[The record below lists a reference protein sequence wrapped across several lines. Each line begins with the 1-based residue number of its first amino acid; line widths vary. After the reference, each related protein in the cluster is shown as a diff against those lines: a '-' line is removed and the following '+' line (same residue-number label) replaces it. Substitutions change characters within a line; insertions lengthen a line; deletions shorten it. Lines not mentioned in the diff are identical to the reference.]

1 MKKSI
6 WLLMTTFLFAICFG
20 MLSYESKTYAAA
32 AATGKKAILVVSFGT
47 TFQDTRKLNIESV
60 ENKIK
65 AAFPDYEVRRAFTSR
80 IILKRIADNEGLKID
95 TEKQALDKLKAEGY
109 SEVIVQPLHM
119 VAGDEYDKVRRAV
132 DVYAQNK
139 SFDRIALGRPLIYFA
154 GQEER
159 PDDYVTAIKALQNQF
174 PKLGR
179 NEAVVL
185 IGHGGVHPANAA
197 YAALQ
202 ARFIDAGYKNVFI
215 NTVDGEGYPSLE
227 SVIAKLKERKIKKVV
242 LMPLMLVAGDHANND
257 IGGDEEDSAKTKL
270 TEEGFKVE
278 AYIQGL
284 GENTMIQDIFVQHV
298 QDTIANSYTERGK
311 ERPPIPVID

>member
-1 MKKSI
+1 MKKRI

-32 AATGKKAILVVSFGT
+32 AATGKKALLVVSFGT

-159 PDDYVTAIKALQNQF
+159 PDDYVTAIKALQ
-174 PKLGR
+174 
-179 NEAVVL
+179 
-185 IGHGGVHPANAA
+185 
-197 YAALQ
+197 

-227 SVIAKLKERKIKKVV
+227 SVIAKLKERKFKKVV
-242 LMPLMLVAGDHANND
+242 LMPLMLVAGDH
-257 IGGDEEDSAKTKL
+257 E
-270 TEEGFKVE
+270 
-278 AYIQGL
+278 Q
-284 GENTMIQDIFVQHV
+284 
-298 QDTIANSYTERGK
+298 
-311 ERPPIPVID
+311 

>member
-6 WLLMTTFLFAICFG
+6 LLLMTTFLLTVCFG
-20 MLSYESKTYAAA
+20 MFSYESKTYAAEA
-32 AATGKKAILVVSFGT
+32 TTGKKAILVVSFGT

-80 IILKRIADNEGLKID
+80 IIIKRIADNEGLKID

-119 VAGDEYDKVRRAV
+119 VAGDEYEKVRRAV
-132 DVYAQNK
+132 DAYAQNK
-139 SFDRIALGRPLIYFA
+139 SFDRIVLGRPLLYFA

-159 PDDYVTAIKALQNQF
+159 PDDYLTAIKALQNQF

-179 NEAVVL
+179 NDAIVL
-185 IGHGGVHPANAA
+185 IGHGGAHPANAA

-202 ARFIDAGYKNVFI
+202 ARFADSGFKNVFI

-227 SVIAKLKERKIKKVV
+227 SVIPKLKERKIKKVI

-270 TEEGFKVE
+270 TKEGFKVE
-278 AYIQGL
+278 VHIQGL
-284 GENTMIQDIFVQHV
+284 GENTMIQEIFVQHV
-298 QDTIANSYTERGK
+298 QDTIANSYTKRGK
-311 ERPPIPVID
+311 DRPPIPVID

>member
-1 MKKSI
+1 MKKNI
-6 WLLMTTFLFAICFG
+6 WLLLTTFLFAVCLG
-20 MLSYESKTYAAA
+20 MFSYESKTYAAEA
-32 AATGKKAILVVSFGT
+32 TTGKKAILVVSFGT
-47 TFQDTRKLNIESV
+47 TFQDARKLNIESV
-60 ENKIK
+60 ESKIK

-80 IILKRIADNEGLKID
+80 IILKRIAENEGLKID

-139 SFDRIALGRPLIYFA
+139 SFGRIVLGRPLIYFS

-159 PDDYVTAIKALQNQF
+159 PDDYLTAIKALQHQF
-174 PKLGR
+174 PKMGR
-179 NEAVVL
+179 NDAVVL
-185 IGHGGVHPANAA
+185 IGHGAHPANAA

-202 ARFIDAGYKNVFI
+202 SRFKDAGFKNVFI
-215 NTVDGEGYPSLE
+215 NTVEGEGYPSLE
-227 SVIAKLKERKIKKVV
+227 SVIVKLKEQKIKNVI

-257 IGGDEEDSAKTKL
+257 IGGEEEDSAKTKL
-270 TEEGFKVE
+270 TKEGFKVE
-278 AYIQGL
+278 AAIQGL

-298 QDTIANSYTERGK
+298 QDIIDNKYTERGK
-311 ERPPIPVID
+311 DRPPIPTID